1 MNLKALASLS
11 CSMVAVLGAPQ
22 TGSTEPLTIQIQ
34 SELPPKTCGYIVL
47 FATGGTTPY
56 IFIIRDPLP
65 PFAQVGPHV
74 AGPTGANG
82 IIWGGLAVPAD
93 TPVLF
98 QVEDATGT
106 VARSDTTEFV
116 KGDSDECL
124 QTADSRSSKTEAQY
138 SEITV
143 QS

>member
-1 MNLKALASLS
+1 MNLKVLASLS
-11 CSMVAVLGAPQ
+11 CFMVAVLGAPQ
-22 TGSTEPLTIQIQ
+22 TG
-34 SELPPKTCGYIVL
+34 LPPKTCGYIVL
-47 FATGGTTPY
+47 FATGGTSQSC
-56 IFIIRDPLP
+56 IRDPLP

-74 AGPTGANG
+74 AGP
-82 IIWGGLAVPAD
+82 PAP
-93 TPVLF
+93 T
-98 QVEDATGT
+98 VEDATGA
-106 VARSDTTEFV
+106 VAHSDTTEFV